1 VLNIKRRKKMK
12 KVLAVMLVM
21 MLVAFTFGCK
31 KSEPPKSADAPK
43 SVESSAPVAGGTA
56 VGVTVSEVVNVA
68 NGWSVK
74 KQIMGH
80 DVYNDMNE
88 KVGQVYDI
96 IIAPDRA
103 VSYAIIAAGGFL
115 GIDKHDVAIPANQ
128 FKMQDGKIVLPGAT
142 KNAIKAMPEFKYAK

>member
-1 VLNIKRRKKMK
+1 MK
-12 KVLAVMLVM
+12 KVLAVMI
-21 MLVAFTFGCK
+21 AIAAITFTSGF
-31 KSEPPKSADAPK
+31 SQAEA
-43 SVESSAPVAGGTA
+43 ESSAPVAGGTA

-96 IIAPDRA
+96 IIAPDKS

>member
-1 VLNIKRRKKMK
+1 MK
-12 KVLAVMLVM
+12 KVLAVMI
-21 MLVAFTFGCK
+21 AIAAITFTSGFK
-31 KSEPPKSADAPK
+31 QVEA
-43 SVESSAPVAGGTA
+43 ESSAPVAGGTVVSSA
-56 VGVTVSEVVNVA
+56 VSEIVEVA

-128 FKMQDGKIVLPGAT
+128 FKMQDGKIVLPDAT
-142 KNAIKAMPEFKYAK
+142 KDAIKAMPEFKYAK

>member
-1 VLNIKRRKKMK
+1 MT
-12 KVLAVMLVM
+12 KVLAVMLAM
-21 MLVAFTFGCK
+21 MLVAFTFGCN
-31 KSEPPKSADAPK
+31 KSEPPKSSEAPK
-43 SVESSAPVAGGTA
+43 SVESSAPAAGGTV
-56 VGVTVSEVVNVA
+56 VGVTVSEIVNVA
-68 NGWSVK
+68 NGWSAK

-80 DVYNDMNE
+80 DVFNDMNE

-142 KNAIKAMPEFKYAK
+142 KDAIKAMPEFKYAQ

>member
-1 VLNIKRRKKMK
+1 
-12 KVLAVMLVM
+12 
-21 MLVAFTFGCK
+21 
-31 KSEPPKSADAPK
+31 
-43 SVESSAPVAGGTA
+43 
-56 VGVTVSEVVNVA
+56 
-68 NGWSVK
+68 
-74 KQIMGH
+74 
-80 DVYNDMNE
+80 MNE